1 MDVRFFGLA
10 HSHDNGRPV
19 ATFPPTAPPQDMLTR
34 RGWSI
39 VVILIIGKKPTL
51 SLMEMFWNGLR
62 IEAEGVRVVTS

>member
-39 VVILIIGKKPTL
+39 VVILIIGKANIEFDGDVL
-51 SLMEMFWNGLR
+51 ER
-62 IEAEGVRVVTS
+62 IEN